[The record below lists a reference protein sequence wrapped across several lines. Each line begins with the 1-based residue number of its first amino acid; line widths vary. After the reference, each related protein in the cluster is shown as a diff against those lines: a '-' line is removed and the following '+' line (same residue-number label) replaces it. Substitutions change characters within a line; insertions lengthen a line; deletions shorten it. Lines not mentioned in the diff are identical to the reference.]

1 MLRSVQVT
9 LLAAGLFVL
18 TACSSATKL
27 AGSWQEP
34 QLTGVPFQK
43 VVILVLAKDTIMRR
57 IAEDEFVA
65 SVSGGTQAIQSYSLI
80 PEEELEDQEKVKA
93 RLAEANVDGAA
104 VMRMVGSDEQVTYN
118 PGAYVTAYYSFSGYY
133 GYAYPM
139 VFDTGYVTA
148 NRVVRIETNVYSMA
162 GDKLIWS
169 GLSESMN
176 PGSAQGI
183 VDDVV
188 RVVVSNLKQ
197 KGIVR

>member
-1 MLRSVQVT
+1 MLRRAQVVF
-9 LLAAGLFVL
+9 LAAGLFVL
-18 TACSSATKL
+18 AACSSGTKL

-43 VVILVLAKDTIMRR
+43 VIILVLAKDTIMRR
-57 IAEDEFVA
+57 IAEDEFVLRM
-65 SVSGGTQAIQSYSLI
+65 SGSTEAVTSYSLI
-80 PEEELEDQEKVKA
+80 PEDELEDQEKVKA
-93 RLAEANVDGAA
+93 RLVAANIDGAA
-104 VMRMVGSDEQVTYN
+104 VMRMVGSDEQVTYS

-133 GYAYPM
+133 SYAYPM

-148 NRVVRIETNVYSMA
+148 DRVVRIETNVYSVT
-162 GDKLIWS
+162 GDKLIWT

-188 RVVVSNLKQ
+188 RIVVSNLKQ